1 MLSQIVQESVESTIG
16 KFNAEILNNFQKQG
30 TPEMPLIAYDERVC
44 LIPAMVASSENNKKL
59 LISSQISLL
68 EEMQKWAEEKA
79 KHIGNPSG
87 FSEMASWSKGNKES
101 YENLIIYLQDQITK
115 CKEVLVS
122 QQLFT

>member
-68 EEMQKWAEEKA
+68 EEVK
-79 KHIGNPSG
+79 
-87 FSEMASWSKGNKES
+87 KEVET
-101 YENLIIYLQDQITK
+101 YLITYLQDQITK
-115 CKEVLVS
+115 CKELMK
-122 QQLFT
+122 